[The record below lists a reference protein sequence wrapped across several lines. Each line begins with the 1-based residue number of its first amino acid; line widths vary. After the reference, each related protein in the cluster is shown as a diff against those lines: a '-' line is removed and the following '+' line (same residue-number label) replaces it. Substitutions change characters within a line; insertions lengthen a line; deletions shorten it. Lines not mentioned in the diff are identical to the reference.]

1 MPPAKPPGDT
11 GSGAGDPAPPYGRP
25 SRAPGR
31 EAERR
36 HPRLRA
42 VAETLFIVA
51 AAFVLALIFQAFGVK
66 SYVIPTPSMVP
77 TLMPGDRVMVN
88 RFVFRFTEPK
98 RGDIIVFQT
107 DMRKEPLIKRV
118 IGVGGDRIAVH
129 DGRLYLNGELQVE
142 PQLRDKVM
150 LGEFKEITVP
160 PAEFFMMGDNRNESA
175 DSRAFG
181 PIQRKVILGK
191 TFLRFWPLNRLH
203 RL

>member
-1 MPPAKPPGDT
+1 M
-11 GSGAGDPAPPYGRP
+11 
-25 SRAPGR
+25 R

-51 AAFVLALIFQAFGVK
+51 AAFVLALIIQAFVVK

-77 TLMPGDRVMVN
+77 TLMLGDRVMVN
-88 RFVFRFTEPK
+88 RFIFRFTEPK
-98 RGDIIVFQT
+98 RGDVIVFQT

-129 DGRLYLNGELQVE
+129 DGKLYLNGEAQVE
-142 PQLRDKVM
+142 PQLRDKVI

-160 PAEFFMMGDNRNESA
+160 PGEFFMMGDNRNESA
-175 DSRAFG
+175 DSRVFG
-181 PIQRKVILGK
+181 PIQRTVILGK
-191 TFLRFWPLNRLH
+191 AFLRFWPLNRLH
-203 RL
+203 PL